1 MTCYTD
7 SNNLQACLEIKLF
20 PGKSSLVNKTVFH
33 VQTREGVRSEFWR
46 ISYQY
51 LSEPSKVVIQYVG
64 DSAVAEAFPH
74 GNSNDASKAY
84 VRSCPSLLASLKLG
98 VQSDWLCWLLFKL
111 HCLSYLPSYIYK
123 RATGTDVEP
132 VLQPVMAPRNSKQVE
147 NAAYSVNSNK
157 RLSQDSIYNLVETA
171 YDLQSFV
178 HKMSV
183 FPHLTVICGST
194 QIVKHCNLALLSSP
208 TDSPAILSYDT
219 TFCLGDFYVS
229 VLIFRMTVF
238 NSAPVIPA
246 LFLIHD
252 CKTSITH
259 QEFFPLLVP
268 SFQPFK
274 HSSTT
279 GDRPRT
285 SYRQSHCFLSA
296 TWDTFTWVEPP
307 AAGHKAIRENQL
319 MWDSNCE
326 RWRAQSSA
334 PNFARRSRQIREK
347 WTERRCLHTAPA
359 KTINAWWFALSCVEQ
374 SLQCLATSF

>member
-1 MTCYTD
+1 VTCYTD

-33 VQTREGVRSEFWR
+33 VQTREGVRPEFWR

-147 NAAYSVNSNK
+147 NAVYSVNSNK
-157 RLSQDSIYNLVETA
+157 RLSQDSIYNLVEIA

-208 TDSPAILSYDT
+208 TDTPAILSYDT

-229 VLIFRMTVF
+229 VLLFRMTVF

-246 LFLIHD
+246 LLLIHD

-259 QEFFPLLVP
+259 QEFFPLLVTFFP
-268 SFQPFK
+268 TFQTLKYHWWPTK
-274 HSSTT
+274 NKLSSKPLLPVCHMRHIYLGGTT
-279 GDRPRT
+279 CCRT
-285 SYRQSHCFLSA
+285 ESD
-296 TWDTFTWVEPP
+296 TWKPTYVRFELWEMTCAVTCSEFC
-307 AAGHKAIRENQL
+307 KKVQTN
-319 MWDSNCE
+319 
-326 RWRAQSSA
+326 
-334 PNFARRSRQIREK
+334 
-347 WTERRCLHTAPA
+347 
-359 KTINAWWFALSCVEQ
+359 
-374 SLQCLATSF
+374 